1 MVPLSMTLSDL
12 WSGFQGH
19 DIFWSRISTASPTNI
34 FCINHLM
41 KHATITGRTAC
52 YKWTWKAER
61 DGPIFSRQTKFRM
74 VTRGNFYGVRN
85 TPYPMGRGRSPN
97 FWDLLASYVHDM
109 MSNWILYDDLFGR
122 EENFTRSIAPP
133 PPELARIFATQML
146 MPDLFAVF
154 WLFRIYNKEFDK
166 QRHHTASV

>member
-1 MVPLSMTLSDL
+1 MNLKGGTRRANFFPADQIP
-12 WSGFQGH
+12 QGNPRE
-19 DIFWSRISTASPTNI
+19 F
-34 FCINHLM
+34 L
-41 KHATITGRTAC
+41 
-52 YKWTWKAER
+52 
-61 DGPIFSRQTKFRM
+61 
-74 VTRGNFYGVRN
+74 RGQEH
-85 TPYPMGRGRSPN
+85 PYPMGRGRSPN